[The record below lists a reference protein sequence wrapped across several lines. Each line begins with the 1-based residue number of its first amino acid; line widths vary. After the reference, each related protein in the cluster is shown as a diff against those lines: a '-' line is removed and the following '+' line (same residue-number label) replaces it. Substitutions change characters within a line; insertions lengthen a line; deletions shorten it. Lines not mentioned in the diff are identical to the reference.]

1 MGFIEEFKSRNFTIY
16 AQWAGILSIPLL
28 LIVGGLSFIDSAI
41 CSIIAWVLAF
51 ILIFVEIPFCM
62 KICPTSPKFDAFI
75 KIFENNYIRTVG
87 YLLFSIVIF
96 VFVKKSSA
104 FYVLPGL
111 SLIITGICY
120 GIAALKH
127 QNHASSAITGGSGV

>member
-28 LIVGGLSFIDSAI
+28 LIVGGLSFIDSVI

-96 VFVKKSSA
+96 VFVKQSSA

-127 QNHASSAITGGSGV
+127 QNHASSTITGGSGV